1 MIDKVQK
8 IVNMLSPRTIE
19 GNPKPHKFAVI
30 LSLIDLFDN
39 NQLKSE
45 RFFLTDDLDDRF
57 KHNMILLAPDFPAQN
72 MEIVYPLYS
81 MSNDGIWRF
90 VIKPEML
97 EEFERIRK
105 ELHGRFTKKRLCDTV
120 DYAIMD
126 PDLILILQQK
136 ESRDMLRGAVFSQF
150 KVSDE
155 KETYKPE
162 QVDHTEQDHL
172 FCTYISS
179 LISTN
184 TINENAIA
192 ESQATNPMF
201 NTIHIEHPL
210 VEVLCE
216 ELKKRSGKHVI
227 LTGHA
232 GDGKTTIAVDVLKR
246 LRGISFSSSL
256 DDDLMRREEIDEYG
270 LSLIKDFSE
279 RDSTFDKDLIG
290 ELKSNARRFLIV
302 SNTGTLLDFYKD
314 NAREW
319 NTDKVSAESKLLKA
333 ISSSSGFSN
342 VEFGNTDFQIYNL
355 AHIDN
360 IGLAKEIFKK
370 MICSDNWQECISCA
384 HEGFCPIKEN
394 VELIQSEEGQITD
407 RLFLLYRRMRE
418 YGSRLTIRQLTSHMA
433 YMIGSGLGYNAIG
446 EKASHFATEYMFF
459 NRLFGDNGKMP
470 DNGAKT
476 MRAIVEID
484 KHNFGGIYS
493 SDIELNLWLH
503 YRERRLKVSSSVENT
518 WLYLQKLGIN
528 PKSGNMSL
536 PNSDM
541 ARTQVRRI
549 LYFFIQDE
557 NKNDSII
564 TQFLLSPNILK
575 WQRWQIPHASI
586 SESDRFIYANMVY
599 HVLQEQFTG
608 LRIPENSIVN
618 ESRLYIT
625 LSRKQDE
632 VKPNTQIAI
641 ADIDK
646 NQSFS
651 LVLKKNEKE
660 TGESSVE
667 LCLKGQGVLQGL
679 ELDLKLPF
687 LDYVTQRHYGEV
699 GNLLSPAYQQRLESL
714 KNQIIKKT
722 ESLDSNMMLISLKND
737 SSFKRQTFEISNDR
751 MEVFNV

>member
-1 MIDKVQK
+1 
-8 IVNMLSPRTIE
+8 MLSAIE
-19 GNPKPHKFAVI
+19 YLEDTGFLENKIFYDKSFLGKFR
-30 LSLIDLFDN
+30 N
-39 NQLKSE
+39 NFIKFSKS
-45 RFFLTDDLDDRF
+45 DDLERPYNPFFYLRSSSIWFVVPNIGMEKELDKITTITGPTHLKNLISYASLKEEFFVMLRDDDYR
-57 KHNMILLAPDFPAQN
+57 LAVKN
-72 MEIVYPLYS
+72 SIVEI
-81 MSNDGIWRF
+81 
-90 VIKPEML
+90 L
-97 EEFERIRK
+97 EEYSKEESCERDIEEYR
-105 ELHGRFTKKRLCDTV
+105 EEAG
-120 DYAIMD
+120 
-126 PDLILILQQK
+126 
-136 ESRDMLRGAVFSQF
+136 SSN
-150 KVSDE
+150 S
-155 KETYKPE
+155 
-162 QVDHTEQDHL
+162 L

-201 NTIHIEHPL
+201 NTIHVEHPL

-216 ELKKRSGKHVI
+216 ELKKRSGKHIV

-246 LRGISFSSSL
+246 LRGISLSSSL
-256 DDDLMRREEIDEYG
+256 DDDLKRREEIDEYG

-279 RDSTFDKDLIG
+279 RDSTIDKDLIG
-290 ELKSNARRFLIV
+290 ELKSDARRFLIV

-319 NTDKVSAESKLLKA
+319 NTDKVSAESKLLRA

-342 VEFGNTDFQIYNL
+342 VEFGNTDFLIYNL

-360 IGLAKEIFKK
+360 IDLAKEIFKK
-370 MICSDNWQECISCA
+370 MICSDNWHDCISCSRK
-384 HEGFCPIKEN
+384 GFCPIKEN
-394 VELIQSEEGQITD
+394 VVLIQGEEDQITE

-418 YGSRLTIRQLTSHMA
+418 YGSRLTIRQFTSHMA

-470 DNGAKT
+470 DIGAKT

-484 KHNFGGIYS
+484 KHNFGGIYN
-493 SDIELNLWLH
+493 SDIELNLWLQH
-503 YRERRLKVSSSVENT
+503 RERRLKVSSSVENT
-518 WLYLQKLGIN
+518 WLNLQKLGIN

-564 TQFLLSPNILK
+564 TQFLLSPNILEWK
-575 WQRWQIPHASI
+575 RWQTPNASI
-586 SESDRFIYANMVY
+586 TESEKHIYANMAF

-608 LRIPENSIVN
+608 LRIPENSIMN

-651 LVLKKNEKE
+651 LVLKKNETE

-667 LCLKGQGVLQGL
+667 LCLKGQGILQGL